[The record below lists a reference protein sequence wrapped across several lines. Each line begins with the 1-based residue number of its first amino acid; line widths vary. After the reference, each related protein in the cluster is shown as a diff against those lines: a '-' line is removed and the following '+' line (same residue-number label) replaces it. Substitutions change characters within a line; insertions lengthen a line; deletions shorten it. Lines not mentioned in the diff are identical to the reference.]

1 MKPPF
6 IGLIAQE
13 WSQSAYQ
20 VQATKLGIGIKT
32 SNKEMSGSDL
42 IEFAKEC
49 DLLYVDPAIISTSA
63 IKTAEKSGIRIYP
76 SSKTIEELAKITSHA
91 FEGDQLS
98 VLVTRSAH
106 AQAASWPITLLTND
120 LCITPLPG
128 ISDETA
134 QAIQISVLELAAEV
148 GLVGGFELIVDA
160 AEYKK
165 LIGINW
171 MTPTANYWNEIGS
184 VTGFYEQNLRAVLD
198 LPLGNTQLLSKYV
211 VTGTLETDQ
220 NGDDYRPYLHLM
232 ARNPRLK
239 FDQSIKQVGVTGDD
253 LEELLT
259 EIIHAQQYYSG
270 KIIE

>member
-1 MKPPF
+1 MKPP
-6 IGLIAQE
+6 ILGLIAKE

-20 VQATKLGIGIKT
+20 VQATKLGIGLKS
-32 SNKEMSGSDL
+32 SNKKMSGSEL
-42 IEFAKEC
+42 IDFAKEC
-49 DLLYVDPAIISTSA
+49 DLLYVDPAIISISA

-76 SSKTIEELAKITSHA
+76 SSKTIHELAKITSHSSD
-91 FEGDQLS
+91 GDQLS

-106 AQAASWPITLLTND
+106 AQAASWPITLLTNK

-128 ISDETA
+128 ISNEIA
-134 QAIQISVLELAAEV
+134 QEIQISVLKLAAEV
-148 GLVGGFELIVDA
+148 GLVGGFELVVDA

-171 MTPTANYWNEIGS
+171 ITPMASYWNQIGS
-184 VTGFYEQNLRAVLD
+184 VTSFYEQNLRAILD
-198 LPLGNTQLLSKYV
+198 LPLGSTQLFSKYV

-220 NGDDYRPYLHLM
+220 NSDDYRPYLHLM

-239 FDQSIKQVGVTGDD
+239 FDQSIKQVGVAGDD

-270 KIIE
+270 KIVE

>member
-1 MKPPF
+1 MQPPF

-13 WSQSAYQ
+13 QSLSAYQ
-20 VQATKLGIGIKT
+20 VQAVKLGIGIKT
-32 SNKEMSGSDL
+32 SSKEMSGSDL

-49 DLLYVDPAIISTSA
+49 DLLYVDPAITSISA

-91 FEGDQLS
+91 CDGDQLS

-165 LIGINW
+165 LIRINW
-171 MTPTANYWNEIGS
+171 MTPTASYWNEIGS

-220 NGDDYRPYLHLM
+220 NSDDYRPYLHLM

-239 FDQSIKQVGVTGDD
+239 FDQSIKQVGVAGDD